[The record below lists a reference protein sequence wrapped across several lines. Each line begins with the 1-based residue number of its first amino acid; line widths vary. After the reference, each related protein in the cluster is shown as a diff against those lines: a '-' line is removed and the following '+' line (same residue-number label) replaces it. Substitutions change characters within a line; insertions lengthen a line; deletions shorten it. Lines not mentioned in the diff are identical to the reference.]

1 MHRQSYFIFLFV
13 VWLLQLL
20 ISPVSAQEKE
30 IEYREQ
36 TWLGYF
42 NQTRFTNK
50 SGVWVD
56 LHWRLT
62 DQFVGRTGVTIAR
75 VAYIYYL
82 SDMVGL
88 IAGYAHATQY
98 GAGSNPNVPENRLW
112 QQIQWYER
120 KSGFNMMQWFRVEER
135 FRRKVA
141 AGELTDDY
149 NFTWRFRYNISF
161 TIPLKGKQVAP
172 KTPFIFLNDE
182 VHINAGK
189 NIGINYFDQNRL
201 FLGLGYQFTAHLNT
215 HLGYMYVFQQ
225 LPEVNKYVHIDA
237 IRFFVFHNLD
247 FRNQE

>member
-1 MHRQSYFIFLFV
+1 MIRSIFIAVILRLLV
-13 VWLLQLL
+13 V
-20 ISPVSAQEKE
+20 PVSAQEKE

-82 SDMVGL
+82 NDMARL
-88 IAGYAHATQY
+88 TAGYAHATQY
-98 GAGSNPNVPENRLW
+98 GTGTNPNVPENRLW

-120 KSGFNMMQWFRVEER
+120 KNGFNMMQWFRVEER
-135 FRRKVA
+135 FRRKVT

-149 NFTWRFRYNISF
+149 NFNWRFRYNISF

-172 KTPFIFLNDE
+172 KTPFVFLNDE
-182 VHINAGK
+182 IHINAGE

-201 FLGLGYQFTAHLNT
+201 FLGLGYQFTAHLNA

-237 IRFFVFHNLD
+237 IRFFIFHNLD

>member
-1 MHRQSYFIFLFV
+1 MLTRSTFLVFSIAI
-13 VWLLQLL
+13 LQLL
-20 ISPVSAQEKE
+20 IVSASAQEKE

-75 VAYIYYL
+75 LAYIYYL
-82 SDMVGL
+82 SDMTRL
-88 IAGYAHATQY
+88 TAGYAYATQY
-98 GAGSNPNVPENRLW
+98 GAGTNPNVPENRLW
-112 QQIQWYER
+112 QQVQWYE
-120 KSGFNMMQWFRVEER
+120 KKNGFNMMQWFRVEER

-141 AGELTDDY
+141 AGELTDEY

-161 TIPLKGKQVAP
+161 TIPLKGKQVVA

-182 VHINAGK
+182 IHINAGE

-201 FLGLGYQFTAHLNT
+201 FLGLGYQFTAHLNA

-225 LPEVNKYVHIDA
+225 LPEANKYVHIDA
-237 IRFFVFHNLD
+237 IRFFIFHNLD

>member
-1 MHRQSYFIFLFV
+1 MIRSIFIAVF
-13 VWLLQLL
+13 LQLL
-20 ISPVSAQEKE
+20 ISLVSAQDKE

-62 DQFVGRTGVTIAR
+62 DQFFGRTGVTIAR

-82 SDMVGL
+82 NDMARL
-88 IAGYAHATQY
+88 TAGYAHATQY
-98 GAGSNPNVPENRLW
+98 GAGTDPNVPENRLW
-112 QQIQWYER
+112 QQVQWFE
-120 KSGFNMMQWFRVEER
+120 KKNGFNMMQWLRIEER

-149 NFTWRFRYNISF
+149 NFNWRFRYNIAF

-172 KTPFIFLNDE
+172 RTPFIFFSDE
-182 VHINAGK
+182 VFINAGK
-189 NIGINYFDQNRL
+189 NIRINYFDQNRL
-201 FLGLGYQFTAHLNT
+201 FLGLGYQFTTHLNA
-215 HLGYMYVFQQ
+215 HLGYMYIFQQ
-225 LPEVNKYVHIDA
+225 LPEVYEYVHIDA
-237 IRFFVFHNLD
+237 IRLFLFHNLD
-247 FRNQE
+247 FRTHE